1 VALITGKCRRIFSL
15 APARGAEMLL
25 KAGLA
30 MLFFVSLIIVGMHWT
45 HFSRTMAYGTV
56 MAYVGLELL
65 LLAIYHRVQ
74 GKAIELEFSREGL
87 GDFSRPLAAIDLVM
101 LVGAFFAVTYYKQ
114 CTFELSAP
122 YDDILLIMLGFWL
135 AGSLVTRK
143 FAKDNF
149 HDFFVAIGPAVK
161 TVLFMAAGMAFCIF
175 LFRLGPI
182 SRIQVFGPVVVLFA
196 LETAVFW
203 MYVSYRE
210 HGRGNGDIVDHQKVR
225 EILSAEKGRVPLETG
240 PECPVTDPAGEKL
253 KNALDFFDPRIFEM
267 LASHVDLDNLDRKYC
282 SLLSTDNIFNL
293 DVLESGGMHLIINL
307 HKLNDMRW
315 FNRYF
320 LLAHEKLAPG
330 SYFMGKAHTISTHR
344 QYFKDKYPK
353 YLGSFYWG
361 LSFVW
366 GRVFPKLPWLKMIYF
381 SITRGKGRRVSRA
394 EILGRLCFCGF
405 KIVDEQEF
413 GHRFFFIAKKATTP
427 STNENPTY
435 GPLVQLQRSGLGGRP
450 IKVYKFRT
458 MYPFSEFLQDYVYE
472 KNSLAEG
479 GKFKDDFRVTGWGRF
494 MRRTWLDEL
503 PMLYNW
509 IRGDLQLVGVRPLS
523 RQYLELYDEDLKELR
538 KKVKPGLLPP
548 FYADMPESLEEIMES
563 ERKYIRAY
571 LNRPMRTQM
580 RYFGVG
586 VWNIVVRGGRS
597 G

>member
-1 VALITGKCRRIFSL
+1 
-15 APARGAEMLL
+15 
-25 KAGLA
+25 
-30 MLFFVSLIIVGMHWT
+30 
-45 HFSRTMAYGTV
+45 
-56 MAYVGLELL
+56 
-65 LLAIYHRVQ
+65 
-74 GKAIELEFSREGL
+74 
-87 GDFSRPLAAIDLVM
+87 
-101 LVGAFFAVTYYKQ
+101 
-114 CTFELSAP
+114 
-122 YDDILLIMLGFWL
+122 
-135 AGSLVTRK
+135 
-143 FAKDNF
+143 
-149 HDFFVAIGPAVK
+149 
-161 TVLFMAAGMAFCIF
+161 
-175 LFRLGPI
+175 
-182 SRIQVFGPVVVLFA
+182 
-196 LETAVFW
+196 
-203 MYVSYRE
+203 
-210 HGRGNGDIVDHQKVR
+210 
-225 EILSAEKGRVPLETG
+225 
-240 PECPVTDPAGEKL
+240 
-253 KNALDFFDPRIFEM
+253 
-267 LASHVDLDNLDRKYC
+267 
-282 SLLSTDNIFNL
+282 
-293 DVLESGGMHLIINL
+293 
-307 HKLNDMRW
+307 
-315 FNRYF
+315 
-320 LLAHEKLAPG
+320 
-330 SYFMGKAHTISTHR
+330 
-344 QYFKDKYPK
+344 
-353 YLGSFYWG
+353 
-361 LSFVW
+361 
-366 GRVFPKLPWLKMIYF
+366 MIYF